1 MISTSTARRL
11 GPWIVG
17 LFLIAQIFAIV
28 PLMSE
33 HTTHVA
39 QSELSISLDL
49 GSPGGIPQGH
59 YRGDADGFVQH
70 HELLDLSG
78 ALTCTVSQCE
88 IGFVWVAVSP
98 YTPNALAEGDPIFVE
113 RPPKALLSA

>member
-1 MISTSTARRL
+1 MISTSTTHRL

-17 LFLIAQIFAIV
+17 LFVIAQIFAVI

-39 QSELSISLDL
+39 QSELGISFDRD
-49 GSPGGIPQGH
+49 GPGDIPH
-59 YRGDADGFVQH
+59 SHHRGDADGYVQH
-70 HELLDLSG
+70 HELQDLSG

-88 IGFVWVAVSP
+88 IGFVHVAVSP
-98 YTPNALAEGDPIFVE
+98 YAPKAIAEGDPIFLE